1 MKAYKELSKEE
12 LLTLKEDLN
21 KEYEEV
27 KAKGLKL
34 DMSRGKPA
42 ASQLDMEMEFK
53 SLKNI
58 ETSFRQIRLFC
69 IVLVIGCALVCQQ
82 QGSFHVVLDGALFG
96 R

>member
-34 DMSRGKPA
+34 DMSR
-42 ASQLDMEMEFK
+42 
-53 SLKNI
+53 
-58 ETSFRQIRLFC
+58 
-69 IVLVIGCALVCQQ
+69 
-82 QGSFHVVLDGALFG
+82 
-96 R
+96 

>member
-42 ASQLDMEMEFK
+42 AS
-53 SLKNI
+53 S
-58 ETSFRQIRLFC
+58 
-69 IVLVIGCALVCQQ
+69 A
-82 QGSFHVVLDGALFG
+82 
-96 R
+96 

>member
-12 LLTLKEDLN
+12 LLILKEDLN

-42 ASQLDMEMEFK
+42 ASQLDMEVDFMDILNSK
-53 SLKNI
+53 SVLKLRRGLI
-58 ETSFRQIRLFC
+58 AEIT
-69 IVLVIGCALVCQQ
+69 AL
-82 QGSFHVVLDGALFG
+82 
-96 R
+96 